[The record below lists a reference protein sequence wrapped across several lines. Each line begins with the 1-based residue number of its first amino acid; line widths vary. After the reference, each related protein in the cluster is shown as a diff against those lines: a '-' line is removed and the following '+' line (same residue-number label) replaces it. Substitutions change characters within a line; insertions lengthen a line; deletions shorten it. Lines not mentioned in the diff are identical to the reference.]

1 MQAAIKRFLVKVQ
14 CQKALNVAG
23 KIVFRDRRVLGWFN
37 LKKIQRDKPH
47 LAEVMGATLNQLTKI
62 KIQTLNMTFGL

>member
-37 LKKIQRDKPH
+37 LRKIQRDKPH
-47 LAEVMGATLNQLTKI
+47 LAEVMDATLNQLTKI